1 MNGKTTKLMTLI
13 AVVLTLCLFS
23 SEQTTSALSARSN
36 CKNVKGTIS
45 EVGNPTGTMGRIT
58 KGGILNGTTQLFYTS
73 GVLATPDPTAFS
85 YTTVVTI
92 TTDKGQLKT
101 SNVGVF
107 ETETALFR
115 FSEIGRIDPTASTG
129 RFAGATGV
137 LFTNGKTID
146 GGGTFQSTIIGEIC
160 FAHDDDGDE
169 DEDEDNQ

>member
-1 MNGKTTKLMTLI
+1 MKATSRKFMALV

-36 CKNVKGTIS
+36 CRNVNGTSS
-45 EVGNPTGTMGRIT
+45 EVGNPTGTVGRIT
-58 KGGILNGTTQLFYTS
+58 NGGILNGTTQLFYTS
-73 GVLATPDPTAFS
+73 GILPTPDPTAFS

-92 TTDKGQLKT
+92 TTNKGQLKT

-107 ETETALFR
+107 ETETGLFR
-115 FSEIGRIDPTASTG
+115 FSEIGRIDPNTSTG

-146 GGGTFQSTIIGEIC
+146 GGGTFQSLIIGEIC
-160 FAHDDDGDE
+160 LAHGDGDE
-169 DEDEDNQ
+169 DDENDNQ